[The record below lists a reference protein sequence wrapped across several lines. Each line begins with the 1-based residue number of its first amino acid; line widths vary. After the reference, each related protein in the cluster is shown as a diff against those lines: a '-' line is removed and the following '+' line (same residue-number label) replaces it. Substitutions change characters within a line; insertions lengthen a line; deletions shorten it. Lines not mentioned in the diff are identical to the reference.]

1 MPTPENIAAV
11 EPLLPALFASDE
23 RTDRVRLG
31 VGLSDVSSAAMI
43 GAVAKLRSERSRA
56 RRWVSYRDGGFVNVT
71 FGVHAEPKD
80 VLGAYFYALDDASQ
94 GEIFLRLS
102 SMFSDDELGEEELRL
117 WENLYAPRLG
127 RGPFEPS
134 PGTPTRGV
142 AGRRAETAREVTRVT
157 TWSDDVE

>member
-71 FGVHAEPKD
+71 FAVHAEPKD
-80 VLGAYFYALDDASQ
+80 VLGAYFYALNDASQ

-102 SMFSDDELGEEELRL
+102 SMISDDELGEEEQRL
-117 WENLYAPRLG
+117 WGNLYA
-127 RGPFEPS
+127 S
-134 PGTPTRGV
+134 SVGTWTVRTFTRDPD
-142 AGRRAETAREVTRVT
+142 A
-157 TWSDDVE
+157 WSGGSTS

>member
-43 GAVAKLRSERSRA
+43 GAVVKLRSERSRA

-102 SMFSDDELGEEELRL
+102 SMFSDDELGEEEQRL
-117 WENLYAPRLG
+117 WEIFTRLG
-127 RGPFEPS
+127 WDVDRSNLHPGP
-134 PGTPTRGV
+134 
-142 AGRRAETAREVTRVT
+142 RRVEWRVDELRRREK
-157 TWSDDVE
+157 